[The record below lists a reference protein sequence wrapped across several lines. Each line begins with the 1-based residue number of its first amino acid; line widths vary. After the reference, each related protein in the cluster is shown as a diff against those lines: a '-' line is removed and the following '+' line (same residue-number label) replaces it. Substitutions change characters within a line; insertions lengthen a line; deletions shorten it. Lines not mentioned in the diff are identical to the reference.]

1 MRRTFVALG
10 VSSGVAW
17 SVAGVCALAMGGVA
31 VASPFGSSVVSY
43 SAGSGTN
50 ASFNDPSVALGEPS
64 RFTPGEFGGAVTP
77 FAAPFRGSQV
87 VSIGV
92 GGQLTVGFAQPVTND
107 PLNPFG
113 VDLLVFGNS
122 FFFDP
127 ATFGP
132 TANAVFG
139 NRGQLEVSPDG
150 VSWTLVPSI
159 RPDGVF
165 PTLGYSDLSD
175 PYSPTAGSVPTDF
188 TRPVD
193 PAFAWQGL
201 GMSAVVA
208 GYAGSGG
215 GAGVDIGAL
224 GLSEISFVRVTVPTG
239 ETGIVNI
246 DGFSDVAAIPTPGT
260 VVVLGLACFA
270 LRRRRGGR

>member
-1 MRRTFVALG
+1 MRRTSAV
-10 VSSGVAW
+10 SGVAC
-17 SVAGVCALAMGGVA
+17 VYALAMAGA
-31 VASPFGSSVVSY
+31 ATASPFGSTVVSY
-43 SAGSGTN
+43 SAGGGTN

-87 VSIGV
+87 VSVGV
-92 GGQLTVGFAQPVTND
+92 GGQLTVGFTQPVMDD

-139 NRGQLEVSPDG
+139 GRGRLEVSADG
-150 VSWTLVPSI
+150 VGWTVVPGF

-165 PTLGYSDLSD
+165 PTLGYGDLSD
-175 PYSPTAGSVPTDF
+175 PYSPTAGGVLTDF

-193 PAFAWQGL
+193 PSFAWQGL
-201 GMSAVVA
+201 GMSAMVA
-208 GYAGSGG
+208 GYGGSGG
-215 GAGVDIGAL
+215 GAGVDIGSL
-224 GLSEISFVRVTVPTG
+224 GLSSISFVRVTVPAG

-260 VVVLGLACFA
+260 LGVLALAGVA
-270 LRRRRGGR
+270 ARRRRGVR

>member
-1 MRRTFVALG
+1 MPFCFWFR
-10 VSSGVAW
+10 VSRVLT
-17 SVAGVCALAMGGVA
+17 CALAAMATPVA
-31 VASPFGSSVVSY
+31 LAGPYGASIVSY
-43 SAGSGTN
+43 APGSGVTL
-50 ASFNDPSVALGEPS
+50 SDPAAALGEPS
-64 RFTPGEFGGAVTP
+64 RFTPGQFGGAVTP
-77 FAAPFRGSQV
+77 FAAPYLGSQI

-92 GGQLTVGFAQPVTND
+92 GGQLTVGFSQPVVND

-132 TANAVFG
+132 TANALFG

-150 VSWTLVPSI
+150 NTWTTVPNF

-165 PTLGYSDLSD
+165 PTLAYSDLTD
-175 PYSPTAGSVPTDF
+175 PYSPTAGSILTDF

-193 PAFAWQGL
+193 PTFAWQGIDL
-201 GMSAVVA
+201 A
-208 GYAGSGG
+208 GLITGYNGSGG

-224 GLSEISFVRVTVPTG
+224 GLSSISFVRVTVPTG
-239 ETGIVNI
+239 ETGLVNI
-246 DGFSDVAAIPTPGT
+246 DAFADVAAVPTPGAAI
-260 VVVLGLACFA
+260 VLTLAA
-270 LRRRRGGR
+270 IGRGRRRRQPR